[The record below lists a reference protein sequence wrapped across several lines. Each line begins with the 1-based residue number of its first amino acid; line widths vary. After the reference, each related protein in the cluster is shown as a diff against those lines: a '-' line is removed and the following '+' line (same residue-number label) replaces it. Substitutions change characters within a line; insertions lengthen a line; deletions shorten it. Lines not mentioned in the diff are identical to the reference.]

1 MLWAGYLSIN
11 VFVNTL
17 GMMWVSVNI
26 RFLLLILWVWDGCLS
41 IFVFVNYL
49 GVLNFREYRR
59 YNQKGQSK
67 RAIQRNW
74 QYRVHKTKK
83 KTQSRTKYVL
93 DTSMHKQT
101 HTHTH
106 THTHTPQTIY
116 APPPPQATGGKNELN
131 IVLMRKS

>member
-17 GMMWVSVNI
+17 GMRWVSVNI

-41 IFVFVNYL
+41 MYVFVNYL
-49 GVLNFREYRR
+49 GVLNYREYRR

-83 KTQSRTKYVL
+83 TNP
-93 DTSMHKQT
+93 KQNKICLGHQYAQTNT

-106 THTHTPQTIY
+106 TKTVNNICTPTPTNNQ
-116 APPPPQATGGKNELN
+116 K
-131 IVLMRKS
+131 